1 MMKQRDG
8 SANSTR
14 TRSQKITLGSPL
26 AEVAAQ
32 EDRMWIKVGIKATKT
47 GYGCWIVGL
56 RKQVSSKVDMRLELD
71 KANWLPGYAKQKLLE
86 SPAPLR
92 VTKHRELVV
101 TSDLTRS
108 QAKNIQDCYEK
119 LVQAIKQAAAVP
131 REPDQETLDRIK
143 SLQVATFMHQSAC
156 WEQGAYKDIIKT
168 GRKRRMRSG
177 RKLRKDIRIK
187 KAVDDPKD
195 SIIE

>member
-1 MMKQRDG
+1 M
-8 SANSTR
+8 
-14 TRSQKITLGSPL
+14 
-26 AEVAAQ
+26 
-32 EDRMWIKVGIKATKT
+32 
-47 GYGCWIVGL
+47 
-56 RKQVSSKVDMRLELD
+56 SSKVDMRLELD

-108 QAKNIQDCYEK
+108 QTKNIQDCYEK

-156 WEQGAYKDIIKT
+156 
-168 GRKRRMRSG
+168 
-177 RKLRKDIRIK
+177 
-187 KAVDDPKD
+187 
-195 SIIE
+195 